1 MKYLFTIQ
9 GPEGDKTV
17 QMALADPERFVLKPQ
32 LEGGGRA
39 FSFITTLALFKI
51 LKFFIR
57 NLTGDVYPYKRLA
70 IRLKVCR
77 IREKFFW
84 LYNRSLQ
91 LL

>member
-39 FSFITTLALFKI
+39 FSFITTLAMFKI
-51 LKFFIR
+51 LKFF
-57 NLTGDVYPYKRLA
+57 YPKSYRRCL
-70 IRLKVCR
+70 
-77 IREKFFW
+77 
-84 LYNRSLQ
+84 SLQ
-91 LL
+91 ATSYPSKGL